1 VIKCIKTKKIVKNE
15 FNLCCKGVDPRIYE
29 NSIFSV
35 YVPKKK
41 KTPCK
46 IAMISVDLES
56 AQQDLN
62 KMV

>member
-1 VIKCIKTKKIVKNE
+1 MKTKKIVKNE
-15 FNLCCKGVDPRIYE
+15 FNLCCKGVDPRINE
-29 NSIFSV
+29 NSIYSV
-35 YVPKKK
+35 YVPKK

-56 AQQDLN
+56 AQKDLN